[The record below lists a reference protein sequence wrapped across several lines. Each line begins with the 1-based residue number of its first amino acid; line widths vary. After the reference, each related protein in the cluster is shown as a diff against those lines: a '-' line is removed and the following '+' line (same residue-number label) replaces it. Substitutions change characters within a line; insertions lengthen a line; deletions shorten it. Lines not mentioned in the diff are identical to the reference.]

1 MVNATCKIFAV
12 FLCGML
18 LTRVGAGE
26 HVNVNRE
33 HQALSD
39 FVVARRMAGSDSG
52 SALGR
57 LTSSVKN

>member
-18 LTRVGAGE
+18 STRVGAGE
-26 HVNVNRE
+26 LVNVNRE

-39 FVVARRMAGSDSG
+39 FVGGETD
-52 SALGR
+52 GR
-57 LTSSVKN
+57 FRL